1 MQPFLDIVLS
11 TYCQLERQKYSD
23 IHTEMSIFF
32 FIWCYHGDK
41 NELLLIIRSKWWPNF
56 AKQLVEDLKHPVFL
70 IKDNAYSTISSIT
83 SSESYGELIS
93 FLKTPLLEEIEAQ
106 IRSRSSMMK
115 KAVII
120 LGNLLLSGDAFVY
133 AVFEKPDLIDALLAA
148 IGYMSPND
156 EALSNV
162 LEILDTL
169 LTQEDEEYVLKF
181 LIENVPLIDILCAK
195 ITDKTPRDILFKL
208 KSILK
213 GLFELGNAFAL
224 RTEESDNP
232 FIQRVVNSVDLRDK
246 IEQAMNHTDYQVKTA
261 FCSLAYFYFDV
272 DKSY

>member
-115 KAVII
+115 
-120 LGNLLLSGDAFVY
+120 
-133 AVFEKPDLIDALLAA
+133 
-148 IGYMSPND
+148 
-156 EALSNV
+156 
-162 LEILDTL
+162 
-169 LTQEDEEYVLKF
+169 
-181 LIENVPLIDILCAK
+181 
-195 ITDKTPRDILFKL
+195 
-208 KSILK
+208 
-213 GLFELGNAFAL
+213 
-224 RTEESDNP
+224 
-232 FIQRVVNSVDLRDK
+232 
-246 IEQAMNHTDYQVKTA
+246 
-261 FCSLAYFYFDV
+261 
-272 DKSY
+272 

>member
-1 MQPFLDIVLS
+1 MQPFLDIVLR

-41 NELLLIIRSKWWPNF
+41 NELLLIIRSK
-56 AKQLVEDLKHPVFL
+56 
-70 IKDNAYSTISSIT
+70 
-83 SSESYGELIS
+83 
-93 FLKTPLLEEIEAQ
+93 
-106 IRSRSSMMK
+106 SSMMK

-133 AVFEKPDLIDALLAA
+133 AVFEKPDLIDTLLAA

-246 IEQAMNHTDYQVKTA
+246 IEQAMNHTDNQVKNA